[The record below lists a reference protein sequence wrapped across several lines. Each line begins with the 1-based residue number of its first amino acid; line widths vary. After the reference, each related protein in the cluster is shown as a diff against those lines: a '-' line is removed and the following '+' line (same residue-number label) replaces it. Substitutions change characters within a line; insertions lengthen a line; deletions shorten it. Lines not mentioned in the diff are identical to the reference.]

1 MAPVVSV
8 APTASTLSPS
18 AGQDTYLKSLAS
30 PPSLPPEALE
40 QLLARARSLG
50 IVLHHDAQVA
60 GLLAALRLRADIPVE
75 LYAAAAAVLSC
86 VYRASE
92 EG

>member
-1 MAPVVSV
+1 M
-8 APTASTLSPS
+8 TAALP
-18 AGQDTYLKSLAS
+18 
-30 PPSLPPEALE
+30 PPSRKVALRLSTSGGTPPPALAPGALD
-40 QLLARARSLG
+40 QLLARARALG
-50 IVLHHDAQVA
+50 IPLHHDAQVA
-60 GLLAALRLRADIPVE
+60 ALLAALRLRADIPQE

>member
-1 MAPVVSV
+1 MTQALPPPSRKVSLRV
-8 APTASTLSPS
+8 ATSGGA
-18 AGQDTYLKSLAS
+18 Q

-50 IVLHHDAQVA
+50 IALHHDAQVA
-60 GLLAALRLRADIPVE
+60 ALLAALRLRADIPVE
-75 LYAAAAAVLSC
+75 LYAAAAAVLSS

-92 EG
+92 EA

>member
-1 MAPVVSV
+1 MTQALPPPSRKVSLRV
-8 APTASTLSPS
+8 AASGGGAT
-18 AGQDTYLKSLAS
+18 

-60 GLLAALRLRADIPVE
+60 GLRAALRLRADIPVE

>member
-1 MAPVVSV
+1 MTQALPPPSRKVSLRV
-8 APTASTLSPS
+8 AAGGGTASP
-18 AGQDTYLKSLAS
+18 A
-30 PPSLPPEALE
+30 LPPEALE

-50 IVLHHDAQVA
+50 IALHHDAQVGA
-60 GLLAALRLRADIPVE
+60 LLAALKLRADIPVE
-75 LYAAAAAVLSC
+75 LYAAAAAVLSS

>member
-1 MAPVVSV
+1 MTAAP
-8 APTASTLSPS
+8 P
-18 AGQDTYLKSLAS
+18 
-30 PPSLPPEALE
+30 PPSRKVALRLAAPGGATPPALPPEALD
-40 QLLARARSLG
+40 QLLARARALG
-50 IVLHHDAQVA
+50 IPLHHDAQVA
-60 GLLAALRLRADIPVE
+60 ALLAALRLRTDIPQE

>member
-1 MAPVVSV
+1 MSQALPPPTRKVSLRV
-8 APTASTLSPS
+8 AA
-18 AGQDTYLKSLAS
+18 AGGGT

-50 IVLHHDAQVA
+50 IALHHDAQVA
-60 GLLAALRLRADIPVE
+60 ALLAALKLRPDIPME
-75 LYAAAAAVLSC
+75 LYAAAAAVLSS

-92 EG
+92 EA